1 MRFRRWVSL
10 VLIVATLVAL
20 LFGLHLFSKSRTTQL
35 FGEIVSRAE
44 TDKPIVALTFD
55 DGPSP
60 RFTKEV
66 LTLLKDRD
74 VTGTFFLTGRE
85 IAENL
90 AQARLIATAGH
101 EIGNHSY
108 SHFNMAWVSPSTVK
122 DEIERTDAAI
132 RAAGYEGEILFRPP
146 FGKKLLALPWYL
158 SEHGRKTIMWDV
170 EPESFPDVADNPD
183 ALAKYVIDNA
193 KNGSI
198 ILMHVMYRSRDVSRQ
213 ALPQIIEGLRQ
224 RGFSFVTVSQLL
236 ERR

>member
-1 MRFRRWVSL
+1 MRFRRWVPL
-10 VLIVATLVAL
+10 VLIVATLLAL

-35 FGEIVSRAE
+35 FGEIVSRVE

-158 SEHGRKTIMWDV
+158 SEHSRKTIMWDV

-193 KNGSI
+193 KSGSI

>member
-1 MRFRRWVSL
+1 MRFRQWVPL

-35 FGEIVSRAE
+35 FGEIVSRVE

-213 ALPQIIEGLRQ
+213 ALPQIVEGLRQ

-236 ERR
+236 